1 VSIERTAPRELAHST
16 GGPVDFLAYA
26 KALPVIE
33 ELGVEADEQDGM
45 VRFTIVDDRCVT
57 MSIGAKPPADQ
68 PTDRTLE
75 TPTELLPRLCDEV
88 FHSLNINEVAM
99 VPFTQWRAVLDLTA
113 FDMANVE
120 RWLDI
125 DAEASLHQ
133 NSRDPLF
140 VSRDEHET
148 LETMVRSLL
157 TNAEK
162 VEQSIAVIAS
172 GGTALVVEVLPPDRL
187 FVQCVGEGVADRV
200 MEYLRKVK

>member
-1 VSIERTAPRELAHST
+1 M
-16 GGPVDFLAYA
+16 DFLAYA

-57 MSIGAKPPADQ
+57 MSIGAKPPADE

-75 TPTELLPRLCDEV
+75 VATDLLPRLCDEV
-88 FHSLNINEVAM
+88 FHALNINEVAL

-162 VEQSIAVIAS
+162 IEQSIAVIAS

>member
-1 VSIERTAPRELAHST
+1 M
-16 GGPVDFLAYA
+16 DFLAYA

-33 ELGVEADEQDGM
+33 KLGVEADEQDGM
-45 VRFTIVDDRCVT
+45 VQFTIVDDRSCT
-57 MSIGAKPPADQ
+57 LNIGANPPDSEQA
-68 PTDRTLE
+68 DRTLDAS
-75 TPTELLPRLCDEV
+75 TESLPRMCDEV
-88 FHSLNINEVAM
+88 FHALNINEVAL
-99 VPFTQWRAVLDLTA
+99 VPRTSWREVLDLTA
-113 FDMANVE
+113 FDMATVE

-162 VEQSIAVIAS
+162 PAQSISVLAS
-172 GGTALVVEVLPPDRL
+172 GGTALVVDVLPPDRL
-187 FVQCVGEGVADRV
+187 YAQCVGKGVADRI

>member
-1 VSIERTAPRELAHST
+1 M
-16 GGPVDFLAYA
+16 DFLAYV
-26 KALPVIE
+26 KALPAIE
-33 ELGVEADEQDGM
+33 QLGVKADEHDGV
-45 VRFTIVDDRCVT
+45 VRFTIADDRRVT
-57 MSIGAKPPADQ
+57 LSIGAKPPSDHPA
-68 PTDRTLE
+68 DRTLE
-75 TPTELLPRLCDEV
+75 APAELLPRLCDEV
-88 FHSLNINEVAM
+88 FHALNINEVAL
-99 VPFTQWRAVLDLTA
+99 VPFTMWREVLDLTA
-113 FDMANVE
+113 FDMAMVE

-162 VEQSIAVIAS
+162 IEQSIAVLAS
-172 GGTALVVEVLPPDRL
+172 GGTALVVDVLPPDRL
-187 FVQCVGEGVADRV
+187 FVQCVGQGVADRV

>member
-1 VSIERTAPRELAHST
+1 
-16 GGPVDFLAYA
+16 VDFLAYA

-33 ELGVEADEQDGM
+33 ELGVEADENDGM
-45 VRFTIVDDRCVT
+45 VRFTITDDRRCT
-57 MSIGAKPPADQ
+57 LSIGANPPDDQPADRSLQ
-68 PTDRTLE
+68 APTDI
-75 TPTELLPRLCDEV
+75 LPRMCDEV
-88 FHSLNINEVAM
+88 FHALNINEVAL
-99 VPFTQWRAVLDLTA
+99 VPFTAWREVLDLTA
-113 FDMANVE
+113 FDMAKVE

-148 LETMVRSLL
+148 LETMVRSLMA
-157 TNAEK
+157 NAEK
-162 VEQSIAVIAS
+162 IDQSIAVIAS